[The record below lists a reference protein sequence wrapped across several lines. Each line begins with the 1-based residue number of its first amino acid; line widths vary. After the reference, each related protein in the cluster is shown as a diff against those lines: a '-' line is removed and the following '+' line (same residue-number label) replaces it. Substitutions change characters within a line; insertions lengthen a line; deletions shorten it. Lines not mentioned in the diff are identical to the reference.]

1 MCNTMTYITKQYKHV
16 KSANNSLQHPS
27 ILMLKGRGLVFLA
40 DVIPC
45 LNGGGESYILSQAE
59 DYPVLYP
66 VYLVPNRRSFLWIP
80 SARET
85 NQVQMSL
92 VGPYCSYFVCGQHN
106 VELGR

>member
-40 DVIPC
+40 DVVPC

-59 DYPVLYP
+59 DYPVLHQVLSYSKSWEFS
-66 VYLVPNRRSFLWIP
+66 LDSICKG
-80 SARET
+80 
-85 NQVQMSL
+85 NQSGSDESCWSL
-92 VGPYCSYFVCGQHN
+92 LQLFCMWST
-106 VELGR
+106 